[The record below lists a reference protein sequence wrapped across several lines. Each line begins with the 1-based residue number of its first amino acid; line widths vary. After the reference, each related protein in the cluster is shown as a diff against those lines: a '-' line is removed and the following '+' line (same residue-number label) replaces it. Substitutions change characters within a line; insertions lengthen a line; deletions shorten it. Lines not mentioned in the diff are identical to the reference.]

1 MSKKSVKYN
10 AMLDN
15 NKLKKNPFVT
25 PEGYFDSLPSRIQD
39 NCIAT
44 KKHHGIGLLPKL
56 AFAGGFAT
64 VAVAALFISHLL
76 TAPGTQTLPPP
87 PELPLQ
93 VENTFDTNAM
103 IDYLAASSVSVND
116 ILLAKTKY

>member
-1 MSKKSVKYN
+1 
-10 AMLDN
+10 MLDN
-15 NKLKKNPFVT
+15 NELKKNPFVT
-25 PEGYFDSLPSRIQD
+25 PEGYFDSLPSRIQN
-39 NCIAT
+39 NCTAM

-56 AFAGGFAT
+56 AFAGGFTAAAAT
-64 VAVAALFISHLL
+64 VFFISHLL
-76 TAPGTQTLPPP
+76 TAPGTQVLPPQ

-93 VENTFDTNAM
+93 VENKFDTNAM